1 MTKFFEKITELIGW
15 LQIAA
20 SPFLVGLIIGAIVYF
35 SNQTSRNLIIGIG
48 IGLIGLVIGIILANR
63 VYKSKKGTVWFLS
76 RTIATPEPDRKEDD
90 EKDQNID

>member
-20 SPFLVGLIIGAIVYF
+20 SPFLVGLIIGAVVYL
-35 SNQTSRNLIIGIG
+35 SNQTRGNLMIGIV
-48 IGLIGLVIGIILANR
+48 IALIGLVIGIILANR

-90 EKDQNID
+90 EEDSKL